1 MGYKS
6 SPSDFSFLYEGC
18 KRCFYLKVTSTIAQP
33 SISLPAV
40 FSKIASL
47 LKDRYTGKHARE
59 LHPAFPAGRVVLGE
73 KRVQPQSIHVS
84 GRDVA
89 CYEQGRGLC
98 PTRVGWIY
106 AI

>member
-1 MGYKS
+1 MGYKP

-47 LKDRYTGKHARE
+47 LKDRYTGKHATE
-59 LHPAFPAGRVVLGE
+59 FHPALPAGRVLFGE
-73 KRVQPQSIHVS
+73 KRVHPQSIHVPGS
-84 GRDVA
+84 AAA
-89 CYEQGRGLC
+89 CYEQGRGFC
-98 PTRVGWIY
+98 PRGVKWI
-106 AI
+106 